1 MCGEGR
7 CILVFIV
14 GDDIMSAIDHLLNV
28 LGWKITK
35 YEITEGRKIY
45 IHLVLE
51 KDDGRLGG

>member
-1 MCGEGR
+1 M
-7 CILVFIV
+7 FIV